1 MTDCKWRFMAV
12 AGKMIAKVTVVQA
25 CKPDRK
31 PLAATW
37 LQEKCVF
44 TGWQNLLGH
53 KHVIE
58 VVV

>member
-1 MTDCKWRFMAV
+1 MAV

-37 LQEKCVF
+37 L
-44 TGWQNLLGH
+44 
-53 KHVIE
+53 
-58 VVV
+58 